1 MDTGKSQTNLVGLVH
16 TQFWFLCAS
25 YLPSPPT
32 HSGWVLL
39 FFQVLCSC
47 FVLPVAAWACRAL
60 QREIFA
66 GVAVIPASDALILRD
81 TKWVM
86 KMQVLFKHLSF
97 VHSSDRPQM
106 GWSLCNCSPASC
118 AVHKS
123 WALTLFI
130 DFVYTSPLS
139 THLAL
144 SYFQKTVQVT
154 YCSPKGTWDPM
165 LGPMSANRMVE
176 LGGWGWVGLW
186 VCQWVAV
193 GAGRAVLQCH
203 LFSLKSVA
211 SKGWSAALTDPLM
224 LDGFVPTTPLH
235 FGQNV
240 HPRGQKECLNLNR
253 NTTWKHLW
261 ASWDSA
267 GCLPQPP
274 RSQDLA
280 VLLTALGSLLCA
292 ISMHRPAE
300 CSVFQKS
307 GGPSLGTAD
316 SRVL

>member
-1 MDTGKSQTNLVGLVH
+1 MDTSKSQTNLVGLVH

-25 YLPSPPT
+25 YLPSPPS

-60 QREIFA
+60 QGEISA

-123 WALTLFI
+123 WALPLFI

-144 SYFQKTVQVT
+144 SYVQKTVQVT
-154 YCSPKGTWDPM
+154 YYSPKGTWDPV
-165 LGPMSANRMVE
+165 LGLMSANRVVE
-176 LGGWGWVGLW
+176 LGGWGWVRLL
-186 VCQWVAV
+186 VCQWVGSGSWQSCTSVPAV
-193 GAGRAVLQCH
+193 FLEICSIKGLICCSDWPTDAGWLCPHNSFALWAKCSSQRTERVSESEQKYHMEAPLSQLGQCWLPATAPPVPKTLQC
-203 LFSLKSVA
+203 
-211 SKGWSAALTDPLM
+211 
-224 LDGFVPTTPLH
+224 
-235 FGQNV
+235 
-240 HPRGQKECLNLNR
+240 C
-253 NTTWKHLW
+253 
-261 ASWDSA
+261 
-267 GCLPQPP
+267 
-274 RSQDLA
+274 
-280 VLLTALGSLLCA
+280 
-292 ISMHRPAE
+292 
-300 CSVFQKS
+300 
-307 GGPSLGTAD
+307 
-316 SRVL
+316 